1 MTEFTVPQQPVS
13 ALSSASLVSALPH
26 QLIEQKET
34 EITIPHAPILSSV
47 SSLPNPHHPD
57 EQEQDHMPKPE
68 LQNGASAIPKFDDM
82 SALQVGLILLRYVPF
97 SNVVCH
103 QIFTCVSL
111 GLALFMFAIGMY
123 ALSTSPFTSPKLN
136 L

>member
-26 QLIEQKET
+26 QFIEQKET
-34 EITIPHAPILSSV
+34 IFHAPPSSSV
-47 SSLPNPHHPD
+47 STLPDLHHPD
-57 EQEQDHMPKPE
+57 EQDHIPKPE

-82 SALQVGLILLRYVPF
+82 SALQVGLILLRYVLV

-103 QIFTCVSL
+103 QIFHL
-111 GLALFMFAIGMY
+111 R
-123 ALSTSPFTSPKLN
+123 
-136 L
+136 